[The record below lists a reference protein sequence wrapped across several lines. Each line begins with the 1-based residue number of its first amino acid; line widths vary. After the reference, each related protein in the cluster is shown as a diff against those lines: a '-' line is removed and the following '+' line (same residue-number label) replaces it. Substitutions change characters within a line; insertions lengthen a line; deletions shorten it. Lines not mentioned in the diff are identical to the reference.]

1 MPWLSIGT
9 KSLNE
14 STCSKEGRDAAHLL
28 SATVCRVI
36 FFRPLLFSSYIC
48 KRSRPILNSLKQSC
62 GKWDIIWDIG
72 IRVLL
77 NSTTDNK
84 GERGETISLYI
95 LSSEIF
101 LLHNDDRANI
111 YAALPLA
118 WKQLI
123 GFKCPHL
130 FWRLMWYK
138 LQQKTSPKFINNDLE
153 MAAHFIVA

>member
-1 MPWLSIGT
+1 MSIGT
-9 KSLNE
+9 QSLNE

-48 KRSRPILNSLKQSC
+48 KRSHPILNSPKQSW
-62 GKWDIIWDIG
+62 GKWAIIWDIG
-72 IRVLL
+72 IREVL

-95 LSSEIF
+95 VSSEIY

-118 WKQLI
+118 WKQPI
-123 GFKCPHL
+123 DFKFAHL

-138 LQQKTSPKFINNDLE
+138 QQEKHPPNLLITVGKW
-153 MAAHFIVA
+153 